1 MLRGWQPAMLLHQQ
15 PVQLG
20 WHQGPASSGKPDAW
34 LCQAYGAQIPP
45 RATSTSSLYSPLCA
59 SGTHT
64 SRLCLAMSGGLPEAL
79 QALLLQLQRQL
90 CRSALI
96 AKIKRKKEK
105 KEALFA
111 AAQLLDLF
119 AFPFRL
125 HQAVNEE
132 AKASHKL
139 QPCRLGKSL
148 EHI

>member
-1 MLRGWQPAMLLHQQ
+1 M
-15 PVQLG
+15 
-20 WHQGPASSGKPDAW
+20 
-34 LCQAYGAQIPP
+34 
-45 RATSTSSLYSPLCA
+45 
-59 SGTHT
+59 
-64 SRLCLAMSGGLPEAL
+64 AMSGGLPEAL

-90 CRSALI
+90 CRRSALI